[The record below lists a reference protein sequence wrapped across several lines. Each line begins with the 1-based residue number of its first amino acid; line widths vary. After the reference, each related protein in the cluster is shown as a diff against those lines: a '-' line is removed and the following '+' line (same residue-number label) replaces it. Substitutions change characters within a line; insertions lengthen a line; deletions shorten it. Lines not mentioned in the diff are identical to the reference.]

1 VTPSRTAAGGG
12 PLALRPLRH
21 ALLTTGLVVAVCAAL
36 AATAAVSFAA
46 AADRIGAAVGRTVG
60 VVEGAVE
67 GVQDDGDGSAVRLR
81 WTPPGGAERVDAVG
95 LAGTPPAPGTRTEV
109 AFDPAD
115 PAAPLVPGARLL
127 VEADRQL
134 TVLSLAVVVAVL
146 VLGGL
151 GGQVL
156 SRRRAFARPA
166 RTARVRRVR
175 WQQGLST
182 RSYLETESNPQR
194 WIPVHFDPVLVGLP
208 APTTVRL
215 HGDPLRDR
223 VVAATVSTPAGE
235 HPLVPSGPVRLDEP
249 RGHRTDN
256 PSRPDDSVGARSA
269 ALARLSRQ
277 LRADLPL
284 VVPAPF
290 LGLLWTYVDRG
301 GPLTW
306 VAATALTAA
315 LGLWLG
321 ALRGSDPS

>member
-1 VTPSRTAAGGG
+1 VPVGRIAAGGG

-21 ALLTTGLVVAVCAAL
+21 AFLATVLVLAVCAVL
-36 AATAAVSFAA
+36 AAVAAVSFGAVSG
-46 AADRIGAAVGRTVG
+46 RIGAATGRAVG
-60 VVEGAVE
+60 VVDSVTDGTV
-67 GVQDDGDGSAVRLR
+67 VQLR
-81 WTPPGGAERVDAVG
+81 WTPPGGAERVDPVPV
-95 LAGTPPAPGTRTEV
+95 AGPPPAPGTRTEV

-115 PAAPLVPGARLL
+115 PTSPLLPGAEVL
-127 VEADRQL
+127 VDADRRL
-134 TVLSLAVVVAVL
+134 TVLAFTVVVALVVL
-146 VLGGL
+146 AGTGW
-151 GGQVL
+151 QAL

-166 RTARVRRVR
+166 RTAAVRRVR
-175 WQQGLST
+175 WQQGLVT
-182 RSYLETESNPQR
+182 RSYLETESSPQR

-223 VVAATVSTPAGE
+223 LVAATVPGPDGDR
-235 HPLVPSGPVRLDEP
+235 PLVPSGPVRLTEP

-256 PSRPDDSVGARSA
+256 PSRPDDTVDARSA
-269 ALARLSRQ
+269 ALARMSRQ

-290 LGLLWTYVDRG
+290 VGLLWTYVDRG
-301 GPLTW
+301 DMGTW
-306 VAATALTAA
+306 LGATALAGA